1 MLANSFFYNRYD
13 VIVSDNQSS
22 LTAAGIF
29 NNWGMSNT
37 VVLTAKQ
44 IEDLAAFAKED
55 GQPQYTIT
63 TGTIPEFEA
72 DDGEVIPE
80 YTGLIAYSESLEHS
94 VLQLD
99 N

>member
-1 MLANSFFYNRYD
+1 
-13 VIVSDNQSS
+13 
-22 LTAAGIF
+22 
-29 NNWGMSNT
+29 MSMA

-55 GQPQYTIT
+55 GQPRYTIT